1 MINATKGEITKQQN
15 HSRQCHIVFS
25 SIVINTRN
33 LDRELDF
40 ALLSVAAQNDM
51 FGRYMSQCLLW
62 LLAFLTFVLKE
73 LIRALCRAVCWI
85 DRTSPHE
92 LSDYVE
98 YIEHDGNRSSV
109 IVLLKYRLVRLY
121 LVSSK
126 QSTVS
131 LNLSSGNS
139 MQHVLS
145 AHEVE

>member
-1 MINATKGEITKQQN
+1 MFI
-15 HSRQCHIVFS
+15 
-25 SIVINTRN
+25 SIVINTTN
-33 LDRELDF
+33 IDRELDF

-73 LIRALCRAVCWI
+73 LIRDRMALCRAVCWI

-109 IVLLKYRLVRLY
+109 IVLLKYRLVRL
-121 LVSSK
+121 
-126 QSTVS
+126 TC
-131 LNLSSGNS
+131 LSSGNS

-145 AHEVE
+145 AHDVE